1 MIRLEMKNYNTILVE
16 KQPKYQRYL
25 QRKFISMN
33 ILLIKKYYN
42 LIKKKIEQAQFTYS
56 PLGKTFEKQ
65 IKTIKDQG
73 KKS

>member
-56 PLGKTFEKQ
+56 RLGKTFEKQ